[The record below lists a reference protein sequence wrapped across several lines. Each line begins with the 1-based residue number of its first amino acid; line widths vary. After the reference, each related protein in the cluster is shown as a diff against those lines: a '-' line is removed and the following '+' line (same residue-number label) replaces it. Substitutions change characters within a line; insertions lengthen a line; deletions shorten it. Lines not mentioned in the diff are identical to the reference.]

1 MDRTRAGV
9 LASSQTV
16 HPWAGE
22 SPENTRVPG
31 IALPLGLFKSQD
43 KEHPA
48 KQYNVAVG
56 FQNLDYGEGE
66 GMWVN
71 SGLFKQ
77 NIWFY
82 ISCIDMQDACA
93 Q

>member
-1 MDRTRAGV
+1 MDRTRGV

-22 SPENTRVPG
+22 SPENTEVPS
-31 IALPLGLFKSQD
+31 IALPHELCSSQD

-56 FQNLDYGEGE
+56 LQKPDHGEGE
-66 GMWVN
+66 GM
-71 SGLFKQ
+71 
-77 NIWFY
+77 
-82 ISCIDMQDACA
+82 
-93 Q
+93 

>member
-1 MDRTRAGV
+1 MDRTREGV

-22 SPENTRVPG
+22 SPENTKVPS
-31 IALPLGLFKSQD
+31 IALPHGLFKSQD

-56 FQNLDYGEGE
+56 LQKPDHGEEE
-66 GMWVN
+66 GM
-71 SGLFKQ
+71 
-77 NIWFY
+77 
-82 ISCIDMQDACA
+82 
-93 Q
+93 